1 MNRTTVFLV
10 NIRRIIK
17 LHEYMLKEICE
28 QYGLTLIE
36 ATIISFLH
44 NNPGKDTA
52 ADIVEIRMVSKGNV
66 SQAVESLIQKSMLER
81 RQDTR
86 DRRRIHL
93 SLTTEA
99 RPITDDI
106 ETVRETFRKQIFR
119 GFSAEE
125 QQQFVWFNERIAEN
139 IKTAAER
146 QYRGILGEKGFPEK

>member
-66 SQAVESLIQKSMLER
+66 SQAVESLIQKSLLKR
-81 RQDTR
+81 KQDTA

-93 SLTTEA
+93 FLQS
-99 RPITDDI
+99 
-106 ETVRETFRKQIFR
+106 
-119 GFSAEE
+119 SAEPIIE
-125 QQQFVWFNERIAEN
+125 SMDCLLNQFQKEVFEGLSDEERELFHRVEDRISEN
-139 IKTAAER
+139 TKNAMIRREM
-146 QYRGILGEKGFPEK
+146 Q

>member
-17 LHEYMLKEICE
+17 LHECMLNEICE

-66 SQAVESLIQKSMLER
+66 SQAVESLIQKSLLER
-81 RQDTR
+81 KQDTA

-93 SLTTEA
+93 FLQ
-99 RPITDDI
+99 P
-106 ETVRETFRKQIFR
+106 
-119 GFSAEE
+119 SAEPIIE
-125 QQQFVWFNERIAEN
+125 SMDRLLNQFQKEVFEGLSDEERELFHRVEDRISEN
-139 IKTAAER
+139 TKNAMIRREM
-146 QYRGILGEKGFPEK
+146 Q